1 MTAKKRWRSGWI
13 TLNTALSART
23 EEIQVQYIRKA
34 TVQDASRLAE
44 ILVFTK
50 RMHYRPIFQNDKVS
64 FGQIQVLPLA
74 QEFIANTEKLENI
87 WVYDDEFVK
96 GLIHIEGD
104 WIQELYVDYFFQNKG
119 IGAML
124 IAFAIRKFDVRHLYV
139 LEKNTRAIRFYQ
151 GFGFSLTQE
160 RRIQEGTTEF
170 IVKMDR

>member
-1 MTAKKRWRSGWI
+1 M
-13 TLNTALSART
+13 
-23 EEIQVQYIRKA
+23 
-34 TVQDASRLAE
+34 
-44 ILVFTK
+44 
-50 RMHYRPIFQNDKVS
+50 
-64 FGQIQVLPLA
+64 
-74 QEFIANTEKLENI
+74 ENI